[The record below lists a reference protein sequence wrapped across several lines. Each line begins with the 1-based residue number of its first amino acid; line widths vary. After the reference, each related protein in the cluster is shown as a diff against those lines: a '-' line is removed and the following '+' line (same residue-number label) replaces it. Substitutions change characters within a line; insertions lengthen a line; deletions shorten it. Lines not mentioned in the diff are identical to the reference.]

1 MNKVRFDEI
10 EKDIS
15 AAREAIQESGTK
27 QQTIDERLTKLLGE
41 TQLRPV
47 EIDTADSDFQAVAR
61 NNEAAQANI
70 AALIYGL
77 DEITKTFGEEFAAMS
92 QPTFGE
98 QLIGMFSK
106 RKSEEMKSTRV
117 READIRTNLNEL
129 IRKSDLIST
138 ILREQLAVV
147 DERLGSTR
155 VGLEK
160 VQERGVEVAR
170 EIEEIARQL
179 DEAGPKVAEIDS
191 RLADATGED
200 RKRIEQERAAAV
212 ETYNTLQ
219 SRQQEKTAVQQSLER
234 YAAQYANYIESLTKQ
249 AAAQRTMIEKLKID
263 TEQRSVMYEALVES
277 IRTSEQQNIAH
288 RIDDVGRETDAQ
300 ADAMITQIGISAE
313 NRIAGM
319 LESHELFMKRT
330 AEVRKKGEIHN
341 AEFARRFAT
350 ILEKVNTGKYVE

>member
-1 MNKVRFDEI
+1 MNKIRFDEI

-15 AAREAIQESGTK
+15 KTREVIHEASAKQE
-27 QQTIDERLTKLLGE
+27 TIDDRLGKLLGE

-47 EIDTADSDFQAVAR
+47 EIDTADSDFQAVTR

-77 DEITKTFGEEFAAMS
+77 DEITKTFGEEFASMS
-92 QPTFGE
+92 QPTVGE
-98 QLIGMFSK
+98 QVVGFFSK

-138 ILREQLAVV
+138 ILQEQLAVV
-147 DERLGSTR
+147 EDRLGSTKT
-155 VGLEK
+155 GLGK
-160 VQERGVEVAR
+160 VQERSVEVAR
-170 EIEEIARQL
+170 EIDGIAKQL
-179 DEAGPKVAEIDS
+179 DEAGPKVAEIDG
-191 RLADATGED
+191 RLADATGEA

-219 SRQQEKTAVQQSLER
+219 SQQQEKSAVQQSLER

-263 TEQRSVMYEALVES
+263 TE
-277 IRTSEQQNIAH
+277 
-288 RIDDVGRETDAQ
+288 
-300 ADAMITQIGISAE
+300 
-313 NRIAGM
+313 
-319 LESHELFMKRT
+319 
-330 AEVRKKGEIHN
+330 
-341 AEFARRFAT
+341 
-350 ILEKVNTGKYVE
+350 